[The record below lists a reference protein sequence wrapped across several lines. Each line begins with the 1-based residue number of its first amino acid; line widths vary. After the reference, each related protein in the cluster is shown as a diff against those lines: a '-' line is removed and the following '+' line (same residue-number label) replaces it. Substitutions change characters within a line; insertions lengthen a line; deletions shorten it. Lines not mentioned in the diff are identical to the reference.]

1 MNIKEQ
7 ENQLAI
13 NLNLRIIVNI
23 VAYLCLAGFVGYRL
37 YLVSRPTPGAVVSGV
52 AVPRLKVSNYEAL
65 QTPPQTSNTGVG
77 RVPIPVSEP
86 FD

>member
-23 VAYLCLAGFVGYRL
+23 IAYLCLAGFVGYRL
-37 YLVSRPTPGAVVSGV
+37 YLVSRPTIGAVVSGI
-52 AVPRLKVSNYEAL
+52 AVPRLKTSNFEKLSAA
-65 QTPPQTSNTGVG
+65 PQTTVPGV
-77 RVPIPVSEP
+77 RRPPISDNEP